1 MTTEEPVVPIEGVA
15 EPVGDEHAVGENPP
29 AETAK
34 SKKATTKKESKPKKA
49 AAALRKRNPP
59 YLEVFDCSFYTSIFV
74 FWILHLSIFGE
85 FCV

>member
-49 AAALRKRNPP
+49 IVVPRKRNPP
-59 YLEVFDCSFYTSIFV
+59 YLEVFGYLFFTFFLHFVLDFGFY
-74 FWILHLSIFGE
+74 E
-85 FCV
+85 F